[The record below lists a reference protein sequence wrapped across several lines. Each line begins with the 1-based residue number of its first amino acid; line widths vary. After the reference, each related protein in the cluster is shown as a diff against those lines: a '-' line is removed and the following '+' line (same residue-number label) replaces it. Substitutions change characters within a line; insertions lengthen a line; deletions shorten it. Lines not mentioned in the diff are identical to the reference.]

1 MSDTGSSASSQSYD
15 DDLDFIDEI
24 GYAIEKAEQDLPR
37 LLELRKSTLNVIEI
51 LQEKLDKVDHE
62 ISKCKDTIVCLSP
75 RSAEI
80 ANCISLSVQ
89 HSIK

>member
-1 MSDTGSSASSQSYD
+1 MTDSESSQSYD
-15 DDLDFIDEI
+15 DFDLIDEI

-37 LLELRKSTLNVIEI
+37 LLELRKSTLHVLEI
-51 LQEKLDKVDHE
+51 LQEKIDKVDHE

-80 ANCISLSVQ
+80 AESISSSIQ